1 MSVLPMLERA
11 VNGLLEPLGVRLMR
25 RGGPPTIGGRRLSD
39 ADVIAQA
46 HARGISAGDYLEDL
60 FGKKGRAAEII
71 RRMRDA
77 GALSPSVSVV
87 CEIGAG
93 SGLYIPYVLRHAPV
107 ERYEI
112 YEIIQGRA
120 DYLAKEFPVVLA
132 RPTDGESL
140 RGTAARSIDL
150 VQAHGV
156 FVTLDFLT
164 SCSYF
169 REIERVIAP
178 GGHAVFDVMTEDCFD
193 EAAIDAWLGTR
204 LRYPSLHSRDYVSRY
219 FTSRGFVVVDEFTLP
234 LLVHGTSR
242 YLVLRW
248 PGGEQ

>member
-1 MSVLPMLERA
+1 MSCL
-11 VNGLLEPLGVRLMR
+11 N
-25 RGGPPTIGGRRLSD
+25 RGGHGVFREDVDEAGAVLGGAILTD
-39 ADVIAQA
+39 LPLAFQA
-46 HARGISAGDYLEDL
+46 FDGDLNAGDGAEEIVDV
-60 FGKKGRAAEII
+60 FGRGVA
-71 RRMRDA
+71 
-77 GALSPSVSVV
+77 
-87 CEIGAG
+87 
-93 SGLYIPYVLRHAPV
+93 
-107 ERYEI
+107 
-112 YEIIQGRA
+112 
-120 DYLAKEFPVVLA
+120 
-132 RPTDGESL
+132 DGESL

-204 LRYPSLHSRDYVSRY
+204 LRYPSLHSRDYVIRY